1 MGEHLPRSF
10 SIGNIMKALILV
22 SLVLSVIAE
31 PDDPTLVH
39 HPNGAV
45 VPADTPEVV
54 AAKALHF
61 GAHATAY
68 AHGFKHPGYYGYYG
82 FPYVWGRKKREA
94 EAEAD
99 PLYYG
104 YPYAYAGYYGYPYAY
119 QVGYHG
125 WGVKNGPCVNSLNQ
139 AVPCAQEGEARKKR
153 ESDPAYF
160 AVPTAVAHHAT
171 PYGLL
176 PVATGH
182 ALVHPSHY
190 GVCTNYLGQQVSC

>member
-10 SIGNIMKALILV
+10 SLGNNMKALILV

-31 PDDPTLVH
+31 PDADVLIH

-82 FPYVWGRKKREA
+82 HPYLWGRKKREA
-94 EAEAD
+94 EAEPEAD

-104 YPYAYAGYYGYPYAY
+104 YPYAYAGHYYGYPYHY
-119 QVGYHG
+119 GYYG
-125 WGVKNGPCVNSLNQ
+125 GCKNDAGQ
-139 AVPCAQEGEARKKR
+139 AVPCALGRKKR
-153 ESDPAYF
+153 EAEADPQLYYG
-160 AVPTAVAHHAT
+160 VGHWGY
-171 PYGLL
+171 PYG
-176 PVATGH
+176 GYG
-182 ALVHPSHY
+182 LVHSSHF
-190 GVCTNYLGQQVSC
+190 GVCTNYLGAQVPC